1 MAIRGLDRQWTLNS
15 VRLYRSVKTKI
26 FIKKTI
32 SDIRGTFQLCSFVSS
47 YDCTTMQQKFWFL
60 LNFTQSKHSFRALI
74 WLVERWPAH
83 WYFRQEKESRCQEF
97 RYKDI
102 SSIFNKC
109 PDRLITSITAKPYI
123 LQNILFHWICSKFF
137 KFQHWHNLFWPPTS
151 WRLSEAKNTPQRPKM
166 VWRSRFIE
174 KSF

>member
-1 MAIRGLDRQWTLNS
+1 MWRQKYLLRRPSQISDGLS
-15 VRLYRSVKTKI
+15 SSAPLYRHTIVQPCNKNFDFCSILPNQNTALPPWLQSSDLIGWKMTSTLI
-26 FIKKTI
+26 FPP
-32 SDIRGTFQLCSFVSS
+32 G
-47 YDCTTMQQKFWFL
+47 
-60 LNFTQSKHSFRALI
+60 
-74 WLVERWPAH
+74 
-83 WYFRQEKESRCQEF
+83 EKSRCQEF

-137 KFQHWHNLFWPPTS
+137 KFQHWHNLFWHPTS
-151 WRLSEAKNTPQRPKM
+151 WRLLSEAKNTPQRPKM
-166 VWRSRFIE
+166 VWRSQFIE